1 MTFTKTG
8 ISVIYIYMYTS
19 FPKHSGKKKHMC
31 THVHSTTIQQ
41 QKVFDSDLVL
51 LAFSGLPDN
60 QTMNK
65 LLTTVTL
72 EEVI

>member
-8 ISVIYIYMYTS
+8 ISVIYIYVHFLS
-19 FPKHSGKKKHMC
+19 KALRKKKHMC